1 MKRITLVLLAVVVCL
16 CGSIASRADDNPLL
30 GKWKLNVEK
39 SKFTPATATPKSQTR
54 TVEAD
59 GDSVKY
65 SFEVVSADG
74 KAGAYSFT
82 VKYDG
87 KFYPISGTGAPY
99 GADEISIKKVTSH
112 SYSATLKRGGKDVAT
127 SKVVISKDGKTAT
140 LTGKGT
146 DASGK
151 ALSSTSIYDKE

>member
-1 MKRITLVLLAVVVCL
+1 MKRIALVLSAVVVCL
-16 CGSIASRADDNPLL
+16 FASAGSRAEDNPLL

-54 TVEAD
+54 TVEVD

-65 SFEVVSADG
+65 SFEVVGADG
-74 KAGAYSFT
+74 KAGSYGFT

-87 KFYPISGTGAPY
+87 KFYPITGSGAPY
-99 GADEISIKKVTSH
+99 GADEISIKKVTSL
-112 SYSATLKRGGKDVAT
+112 SYGATLKRGGKAVAT
-127 SKVVISKDGKTAT
+127 SHIVISKDGKTAT

-151 ALSSTSIYDKE
+151 PLSSTSIYDKE

>member
-1 MKRITLVLLAVVVCL
+1 MKRIALVLLAIAVCL
-16 CGSIASRADDNPLL
+16 CASAGSRAEDNPLL

-39 SKFTPATATPKSQTR
+39 SKFTPATAAPKSQTR

-59 GDSVKY
+59 GDSMKY
-65 SFEVVSADG
+65 SFEVVSPDG
-74 KAGAYSFT
+74 KAGSYGFT

-87 KFYPISGTGAPY
+87 KFYPITGSGMPY
-99 GADEISIKKVTSH
+99 GADEISIKKETSH
-112 SYSATLKRGGKDVAT
+112 SYTATLKRGGQSVAT
-127 SKVVISKDGKTAT
+127 SHLVVSKDGKTAT

-151 ALSSTSIYDKE
+151 TVSSTSIYDKE